1 MPTDYRTLQWPPTNF
16 DGISG
21 ILVHRINQNSI
32 GIHDHLFHEIVYVES
47 GSADHVTAGPPR
59 KLRPGDLI
67 VIRPHVW
74 HGYHETRNFTII
86 NCLFTSRTM
95 QRLAPLLSPVR
106 GTLEL
111 LRRKSRRARREPPVV
126 LHLRPAQRPAVQDR
140 LARIM
145 HEEQHRTNGW
155 ESSAFAALLDILV
168 STARLSQSQLADE
181 PRPLPDRT
189 DAAVLDSVSRLE
201 ANYTR
206 PPSLTDLAS
215 AAGVSPGHLSRSFS
229 RRMGMGIVEFVHHLR
244 CEEACRLL
252 RWSDEPISKIA
263 TQVGYDEI
271 AYFSRCFRR
280 QIGQSPRAYRQA
292 REGAEDR

>member
-1 MPTDYRTLQWPPTNF
+1 MTTQYHTLQWPPLNS
-16 DGISG
+16 DGLAG
-21 ILVHRINQNSI
+21 ILVHRINQNAI
-32 GIHDHLFHEIVYVES
+32 PIHDHLFHEIVYVES
-47 GSADHVTAGPPR
+47 GAGDHVTAGPTQ

-74 HGYHETRNFTII
+74 HGYHNTRNFTII
-86 NCLFTSRTM
+86 NCLFTARTM
-95 QRLAPLLSPVR
+95 ERLAPLLSPVR

-111 LRRKSRRARREPPVV
+111 LRRKSRRTRREPPVV
-126 LHLRPAQRPAVQDR
+126 LHLRPAQRPMLADR

-168 STARLSQSQLADE
+168 ATARLSQHQ
-181 PRPLPDRT
+181 LPDAPGSLPHRT
-189 DAAVLDSVSRLE
+189 DAAVLDTVSRLE
-201 ANYTR
+201 ANYSR
-206 PPSLTDLAS
+206 PPRLADLAN
-215 AAGVSPGHLSRSFS
+215 AAAVSPAHLSRSFS
-229 RRMGMGIVEFVHHLR
+229 RRMGMGIIEFVHHLR

-252 RWSDEPISKIA
+252 RWSDAPIAKIA

-280 QIGQSPRAYRQA
+280 QIGQSPRAYR
-292 REGAEDR
+292 RSGHGED